1 MSNPNIIAGVT
12 NLLRRLLFENG
23 LQALGLAEQDI
34 TAQPPD
40 LARGQGQNANRV
52 NLFLYHLAPNGAW
65 RNGAL
70 PNRARPGES
79 AFAPLAL
86 TLHYLLTAYGAD
98 DAQPGPVSSLLAG
111 QQFLGAA
118 MRVLH
123 DHPVI
128 HARDIAAIPHFPEVG
143 EQVENIRIT
152 AAPLSVDEMSK
163 LWTTFQTQY
172 RTSVAY
178 EVSVALI
185 DSQRPVRA
193 PMPVLRQGPD
203 DRGVT
208 TLLGGWPNL
217 EEARAPWSGTFNAP
231 EPLRADDLRRERSA
245 PAAQVGH
252 QLALVGQ
259 NLKGEAV
266 RVTARH
272 ARLPLEL
279 ELPIKRQSA
288 DVIIVDLPGTAA
300 ALAQWAAGFYLATAH
315 VRHGTE
321 PERAS
326 NAVSFALAPAI
337 TLATLQQPPG
347 DIDLT
352 LTAAP
357 TVPQA
362 GQRVMLLFRDGE
374 IAPTDPAQLKF
385 KLKAVP
391 AGDYVVRLRVDGV
404 DSLPIDRQAS
414 PPAFDAEQILKVA

>member
-65 RNGAL
+65 RNPAA
-70 PNRARPGES
+70 PN
-79 AFAPLAL
+79 APLAL

-123 DHPVI
+123 DYPVI
-128 HARDIAAIPHFPEVG
+128 HARDIATIPHFPDVG
-143 EQVENIRIT
+143 AQVENIRLT
-152 AAPLSVDEMSK
+152 PAPLSVDEMSK
-163 LWTTFQTQY
+163 LWTTFQTHY

-185 DSQRPVRA
+185 DSHRPARA
-193 PMPVLRQGPD
+193 PLPVLRQGPE

-217 EEARAPWSGTFNAP
+217 EEVRAPWGATFGAP
-231 EPLRADDLRRERSA
+231 DPLRAEDLRRERSA
-245 PAAQVGH
+245 PAAQLGH
-252 QLALVGQ
+252 QLALLGQ
-259 NLKGEAV
+259 NLKGDSI
-266 RVTARH
+266 RVIARH
-272 ARLPLEL
+272 ARLSLKF
-279 ELPIKRQSA
+279 ELPIQRQSA
-288 DVIIVDLPGTAA
+288 EAIIVGLPGDAA
-300 ALAQWAAGFYLATAH
+300 ALAQWAAGFYLITAH
-315 VRHGTE
+315 VRRGAE
-321 PERAS
+321 PERVS
-326 NAVSFALAPAI
+326 NAASFALAPTI
-337 TLATLQQPPG
+337 TFPPHQHPHG
-347 DIDLT
+347 DIALT

-357 TVPQA
+357 TTPQA
-362 GQRVMLLFRDGE
+362 DQRVRLLFRDVE
-374 IAPTDPAQLKF
+374 IAPTDPAQLTF
-385 KLKAVP
+385 QLDNVLP
-391 AGDYVVRLRVDGV
+391 GEYVVRLRVDGV
-404 DSLPIDRQAS
+404 DSLPIDRQAA
-414 PPAFDAEQILKVA
+414 PPAFDARQILKVV